1 MTPSPR
7 AQAVLAA
14 ARRGEYAAAFRALLP
29 AHRVRWPRLDSF
41 YDFTGDQDLL
51 AENPRHP
58 RLGAAELKTVLRALD
73 ALPAAA
79 ARELLSSY
87 AFLCASR
94 YLPAARRAASAHR
107 QGERAQGAL
116 LEACAL
122 WLQCD
127 AKRSRR
133 WLAPAL
139 ERAEEAVAALP
150 RRPALLLRCQIF
162 FELERHGEG
171 LADLAR
177 ILRQDPGDAAA
188 RVGRADGL
196 ADLGRYPAALR
207 ELGRLHRKGPVPWW
221 LFAQRGR
228 LLGLCGRLGAALR
241 ELDAALRRR
250 PRHGALLAWR
260 AEVLRK
266 LGRLAGSRRDL
277 DRALA
282 LEPDNAFARECRGRL
297 LLTLGQTRAALED
310 LGRACRLDPARC
322 LAFAWRGEARL
333 RLGLLRGAWRDF
345 ERVYPLEPMNFW
357 NSDRA
362 AEGRLPGPQER
373 RDCYRRALDAAV
385 RRVPRDGVAWLLRGR
400 DRAATG
406 QERRALSDLSRAHG
420 LLKEEPAGLRAAAL
434 AWRGR
439 AWLRL
444 GRRGRAAA
452 DLRTACALQP
462 GAARWS
468 AWLSE
473 ALAA

>member
-139 ERAEEAVAALP
+139 DRAEEAVAALP

-162 FELERHGEG
+162 FELERHGED

-188 RVGRADGL
+188 RVGRATASRPGPL
-196 ADLGRYPAALR
+196 SRRLEGAGAASPQRTGPLVAVRPARPFAGPLR
-207 ELGRLHRKGPVPWW
+207 
-221 LFAQRGR
+221 
-228 LLGLCGRLGAALR
+228 RLGAALR

-333 RLGLLRGAWRDF
+333 RLGALAR
-345 ERVYPLEPMNFW
+345 
-357 NSDRA
+357 
-362 AEGRLPGPQER
+362 RLAGFR
-373 RDCYRRALDAAV
+373 
-385 RRVPRDGVAWLLRGR
+385 
-400 DRAATG
+400 
-406 QERRALSDLSRAHG
+406 
-420 LLKEEPAGLRAAAL
+420 AGLPA
-434 AWRGR
+434 
-439 AWLRL
+439 
-444 GRRGRAAA
+444 
-452 DLRTACALQP
+452 
-462 GAARWS
+462 
-468 AWLSE
+468 
-473 ALAA
+473 